1 MLEKPTVDVRCERC
15 QTEYELE
22 DSSVSE
28 EGTQVQCM
36 ACGHT
41 FQVTRAIPGAF
52 VEPDSPPP
60 AEWLLETSD
69 GQAHRFRNLTSLQKW
84 IIERKVTREDRISRT
99 GHAWR
104 RLGEIVEL
112 EPFFDVV
119 DEADRARAAALTA
132 RDAGLKTEA
141 QAARRSGPSRTLA
154 ARDSDPRRGPVRSS
168 EHLQLSELEPERP
181 ELETSVVPIG
191 GNVLKLLVVLGV
203 AAAVAFVGITQFWKR
218 PADKP
223 VATGPLVP
231 PPPAPAPPAA
241 LPAPAP
247 PPPVAPVAP
256 APAPAATTALATAP
270 LPPPAPV
277 PAEAIAPPSAASA
290 ATPTPPPAPAPAPAA
305 APPAEPPVSYE
316 KLIAD
321 ADRQLENGSS
331 EKARQ
336 LYDRALKL
344 KPGAP
349 EAFAGLGYVALDR
362 GRTPQA
368 FSYFKRALAQRPT
381 LGTALFGLAESHRT
395 TGDDEIAL
403 QYYRRYLEVDS
414 RGTDIPAARQH
425 IKTLEARLAARGSA
439 VSRPPPQP

>member
-1 MLEKPTVDVRCERC
+1 MLENPAVDVRCERC

-41 FQVTRAIPGAF
+41 FLVTHPAPGAL

-119 DEADRARAAALTA
+119 DEADKARAAALTGRTNPL
-132 RDAGLKTEA
+132 RDQA
-141 QAARRSGPSRTLA
+141 QAARRSS
-154 ARDSDPRRGPVRSS
+154 PVRGVPIGRTDELRPTPIGSS
-168 EHLQLSELEPERP
+168 EHEPLDEMDPDRP
-181 ELETSVVPIG
+181 EMQTAVVRLG
-191 GNVLKLLVVLGV
+191 GSNVLKLLVVLVV
-203 AAAVAFVGITQFWKR
+203 AALVAYVGITQFWKR
-218 PADKP
+218 PP
-223 VATGPLVP
+223 TVALRPLP
-231 PPPAPAPPAA
+231 PPPA
-241 LPAPAP
+241 
-247 PPPVAPVAP
+247 VKV
-256 APAPAATTALATAP
+256 
-270 LPPPAPV
+270 PPAPIVV
-277 PAEAIAPPSAASA
+277 PTPTPPR
-290 ATPTPPPAPAPAPAA
+290 TPPPAPPPVVATPEPKTEPAP
-305 APPAEPPVSYE
+305 PPVSFE

-331 EKARQ
+331 EKARG
-336 LYDRALKL
+336 LYERALKL
-344 KPGAP
+344 KPGA
-349 EAFAGLGYVALDR
+349 AQALAGLGYVALDH

-368 FSYFKRALAQRPT
+368 FSLFKRALAQKPDF
-381 LGTALFGLAESHRT
+381 GPAVFGLAEAHRT
-395 TGDDEIAL
+395 TGDEEIAL
-403 QYYRRYLEVDS
+403 SHYRRYIAVDPG
-414 RGTDIPAARQH
+414 GTDVPAARQH

-439 VSRPPPQP
+439 VSQPPPSP